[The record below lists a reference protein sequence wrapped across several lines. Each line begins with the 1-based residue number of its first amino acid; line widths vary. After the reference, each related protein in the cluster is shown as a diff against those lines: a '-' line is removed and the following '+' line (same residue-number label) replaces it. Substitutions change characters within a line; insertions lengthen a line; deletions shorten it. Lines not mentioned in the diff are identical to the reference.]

1 MVKIQVIADMVAGM
15 PQGTIKEVP
24 ASVAETA
31 IAEGWAQKV
40 EEGKKEE
47 KPKK

>member
-1 MVKIQVIADMVAGM
+1 MLKIQVIADMVAGM

-24 ASVAETA
+24 ASVAEAA

-40 EEGKKEE
+40 EDKKDE
-47 KPKK
+47 KVKK